1 MRITI
6 QQKRLAAPPTEV
18 EIHLTN
24 GVKAVSLRVR
34 ETGEDYGQDVILSPL
49 QAEALAYDLLCKA
62 YNVRHEI
69 HDSDPAARG
78 MYAGKL
84 NITEIEA
91 LIGLGF
97 DEGAGE

>member
-6 QQKRLAAPPTEV
+6 QQERLAAPPTEV

-24 GVKAVSLRVR
+24 GVKAVSLQVSRA
-34 ETGEDYGQDVILSPL
+34 GEDYGRLVILTP
-49 QAEALAYDLLCKA
+49 QDAEALAYDLLCKA

-69 HDSDPAARG
+69 HDADPEARG

-84 NITEIEA
+84 DITEVEA
-91 LIGLGF
+91 LSGLGF
-97 DEGAGE
+97 DIGAGE